1 MGTTTGHHLASLLIC
16 VICATIYLGTD
27 FTTAI
32 AKKQLLNTYNKETL
46 WVNCTSESDD
56 EEKQLSV
63 QEFYNK
69 KNKCYHSMNH
79 KAVFFHVGK
88 AGGGTIRRE
97 LLLNKIG
104 GIPIKH
110 SRKSISGGIKALQSG
125 KSQTLIINVRDPVD
139 RFVRYVIRVSYIKL
153 KLIAYYFSCLQLTV
167 HSNGD

>member
-1 MGTTTGHHLASLLIC
+1 MGTTTGHHLASSLLIC
-16 VICATIYLGTD
+16 AICATIYLGTD

-32 AKKQLLNTYNKETL
+32 AKKTIIEYNKETL
-46 WVNCTSESDD
+46 WVNCTSESD

-110 SRKSISGGIKALQSG
+110 SRRSISDGIKALQSG

-139 RFVRYVIRVSYIKL
+139 RFVRYVL
-153 KLIAYYFSCLQLTV
+153 LQQEI
-167 HSNGD
+167 

>member
-1 MGTTTGHHLASLLIC
+1 MGTTTGNHLASSLLIC
-16 VICATIYLGTD
+16 AICATIYLGTAD
-27 FTTAI
+27 FTSAI
-32 AKKQLLNTYNKETL
+32 AKKTIIEYNKETL

-110 SRKSISGGIKALQSG
+110 SRRSISDGIKALQSG

-139 RFVRYVIRVSYIKL
+139 RFVRYVLLLEI
-153 KLIAYYFSCLQLTV
+153 
-167 HSNGD
+167 